1 MSNDNLPA
9 IQNWSPQF
17 TGKVT
22 FDYDDVTY
30 TVENG
35 KIYNDLHEV
44 AVVYSPGYGG
54 GWTAYN
60 KDIDPT
66 DARVAVLTLTGAA
79 ATLKFM
85 RYGEEADISFKAR
98 KVFQYDSS
106 HGDDLAI
113 HWLPAGTLYKIEEY
127 DGYESVVTNTD
138 IDWRIS

>member
-60 KDIDPT
+60 K
-66 DARVAVLTLTGAA
+66 VAECDEIYNIG
-79 ATLKFM
+79 
-85 RYGEEADISFKAR
+85 
-98 KVFQYDSS
+98 YDSDS
-106 HGDDLAI
+106 FDI
-113 HWLPAGTLYKIEEY
+113 T
-127 DGYESVVTNTD
+127 ESKVTHTEA
-138 IDWRIS
+138 S